1 MTMLE
6 HIKRLFVY
14 DDWANREVIAALQA
28 LDAPPARSLNLLGHI
43 VSAERLW
50 LERLLVQKPTLAVW
64 PLLTIEQCKLQVD
77 QLPGLWQNY
86 LTSLGEAG
94 LPRSLTYEN
103 TKGESFTSQQQD
115 ILLHVVMHSAYH
127 RGQIASD
134 MRAAGFTPAYTDFI
148 HGVRQG
154 FVDQARR

>member
-6 HIKRLFVY
+6 HISSLLSY
-14 DDWANREVIAALQA
+14 DDWANHEVLNSLRA
-28 LDAPPARSLNLLGHI
+28 LDVPPARSINLLAHI

-50 LERLLVQKPTLAVW
+50 LERLLMQKQTLPVW
-64 PLLTIEQCKLQVD
+64 LQFTLEECRFEVD
-77 QLPGLWQNY
+77 RLPSLWKSY

-94 LPRSLTYEN
+94 LSESVAYRN
-103 TKGESFTSQQQD
+103 TKGESFSSRKQD

-127 RGQIASD
+127 RGQIAAD

-148 HGVRQG
+148 HAVRQG
-154 FVDQARR
+154 FVE